1 MEKGLQKPRTGI
13 ILGKFMP
20 PHLGHQYLVD
30 LARSYVDSLTVLV
43 CSIQS
48 EPITGDFRYHWMM
61 SIFTG
66 VNVVH
71 VTDESP

>member
-1 MEKGLQKPRTGI
+1 MEKGLKKPRTGI

-30 LARSYVDSLTVLV
+30 LARSYVDNLTVLV

-48 EPITGDFRYHWMM
+48 EPITGDFRYHWMR
-61 SIFTG
+61 SIFTD

-71 VTDESP
+71 VTDENP